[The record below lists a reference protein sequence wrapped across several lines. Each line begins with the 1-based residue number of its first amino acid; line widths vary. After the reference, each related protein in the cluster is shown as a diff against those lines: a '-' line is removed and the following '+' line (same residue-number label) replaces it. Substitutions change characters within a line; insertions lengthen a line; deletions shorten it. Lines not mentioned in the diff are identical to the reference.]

1 MNFCINCKHC
11 VTRFSADEKDYY
23 CRMSC
28 SPRYDH
34 ITGKKIT
41 HTFTECIA
49 VRNNNS
55 ICEYFEQDKWYKI
68 ILRKLF

>member
-11 VTRFSADEKDYY
+11 VTRFNADEKDYY
-23 CRMSC
+23 CRTSC

-41 HTFTECIA
+41 HTFTECTA
-49 VRNNNS
+49 VRQDKLF
-55 ICEYFEQDKWYKI
+55 CEYFKQDKWYKI
-68 ILRKLF
+68 LIKKLF